1 MSQIPVSQTTYSKLN
16 ILKTKIIVFNKG
28 KSITWDTL
36 IDNLLENA
44 NENENKFLSNIKNGK
59 RK

>member
-16 ILKTKIIVFNKG
+16 ILKTKAIVFNKG
-28 KSITWDTL
+28 KSITWDTIIDTL
-36 IDNLLENA
+36 IESANK
-44 NENENKFLSNIKNGK
+44 NENDFLNNTNGK